1 MDTSFYSL
9 YGFLEIYLKD
19 YWSIYSM
26 DDNWVQELERIS
38 TLSQNALKEF
48 ALDIPVTILY
58 VNRNNELK
66 QKVHDKMTLHNTD
79 NKTFATKE
87 VLLKK
92 MCQYKKF
99 GENSKY
105 VCKELML
112 FHVPIEPEQIV
123 HLANG
128 AFEPKR
134 FFHTFPVTDSIE
146 IEPSIFVFH
155 QINQLYFLFQEVVAL
170 KSCLKKENKDGL
182 TKRVRLLIKRQTRR
196 KETV

>member
-1 MDTSFYSL
+1 MDR
-9 YGFLEIYLKD
+9 EDI
-19 YWSIYSM
+19 I
-26 DDNWVQELERIS
+26 WVQELERIGS
-38 TLSQNALKEF
+38 LSQNAMKEY
-48 ALDIPVTILY
+48 AMDIPITILY
-58 VNRNNELK
+58 VNRNNELEP
-66 QKVHDKMTLHNTD
+66 KVHDKITLHVSDSGTK
-79 NKTFATKE
+79 KTTIASKE

-112 FHVPIEPEQIV
+112 FHIPVEPEQMV

-128 AFEPKR
+128 GFREPDR
-134 FFHTFPVTDSIE
+134 FFRTYPIIDSIE

-155 QINQLYFLFQEVVAL
+155 QINQLYFLFQEVVIPL
-170 KSCLKKENKDGL
+170 KSCLKKSSSEEKEGF
-182 TKRVRLLIKRQTRR
+182 TKRVRLLLKRQTRR